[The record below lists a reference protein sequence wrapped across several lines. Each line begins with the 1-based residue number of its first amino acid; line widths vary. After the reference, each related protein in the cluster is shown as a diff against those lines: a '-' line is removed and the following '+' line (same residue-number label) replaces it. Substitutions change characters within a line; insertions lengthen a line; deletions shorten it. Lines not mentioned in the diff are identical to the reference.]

1 MNCTLTDLY
10 GEMALSTSA
19 MVTIPWRLLRSW
31 DSGAARWPRLII
43 TKRFLWLHPQE
54 SKVSEVKRYWVA
66 PRSLWTETEHKQS
79 RKSMVKVVA
88 ASDYDAL
95 EARLNERPAQQ
106 VTAAAGAG
114 VKIE

>member
-1 MNCTLTDLY
+1 
-10 GEMALSTSA
+10 
-19 MVTIPWRLLRSW
+19 
-31 DSGAARWPRLII
+31 
-43 TKRFLWLHPQE
+43 
-54 SKVSEVKRYWVA
+54 
-66 PRSLWTETEHKQS
+66 
-79 RKSMVKVVA
+79 MVKVVA